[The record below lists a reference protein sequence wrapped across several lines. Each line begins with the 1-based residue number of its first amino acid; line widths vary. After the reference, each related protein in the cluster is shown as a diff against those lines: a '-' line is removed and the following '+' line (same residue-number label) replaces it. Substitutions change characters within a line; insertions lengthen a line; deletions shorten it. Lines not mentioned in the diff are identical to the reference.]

1 MPYSI
6 ARTVMSL
13 LPDRAAFQIAVLL
26 ASLPP
31 KLPLRPED
39 RRVLDAANRFE
50 FGSGLRRV
58 AWRWG
63 QGPTVVLVHGW
74 GGRAGQMVKMADA
87 IAQSGF
93 EVVVFD
99 SQGHGESDGRRIGFG
114 RMIADLRAL
123 DEALTGDIEAWV
135 CHSAAGLCLAASQLC
150 LRQKPQRLVFL
161 ATPRGPYIPINELT
175 RHLKPR
181 AEVLD
186 RCREFYAGEFGM
198 RWDDMDQ
205 CAAFVDHGD
214 TDLLL
219 IQDRDDPR
227 LQANDAERI
236 ANAWGNAQI
245 LRTEGLGH
253 LKLLWSDE
261 VMQAVIGFLKS
272 NEVPDQELCEGRA
285 LVAPT
290 QDICD

>member
-1 MPYSI
+1 MLYSI

-13 LPDRAAFQIAVLL
+13 LPDRAAFQIAILL

-31 KLPLRPED
+31 KLSLRPED
-39 RRVLDAANRFE
+39 RRALDAAKRFE
-50 FGSGLRRV
+50 FGSGVRRV

-63 QGPTVVLVHGW
+63 HGPTIVLAHGW

-87 IAQSGF
+87 IAKAGF

-99 SQGHGESDGRRIGFG
+99 SQGHGESDGHRIGFG

-123 DEALTGDIEAWV
+123 DEALHGDIAAWV

-150 LRQKPQRLVFL
+150 LGQKPQRLVFL
-161 ATPRGPYIPINELT
+161 ATPRGPYIPINELK

-181 AEVLD
+181 AGVLD
-186 RCREFYAGEFGM
+186 RCGEFYASEFSM
-198 RWDDMDQ
+198 QWDDMDQ
-205 CAAFVDHGD
+205 CAAFIDHGD
-214 TDLLL
+214 AELLL
-219 IQDRDDPR
+219 IQDRDDKR

-236 ANAWGNAQI
+236 ADAWGNAQI
-245 LRTEGLGH
+245 LRTDGLGH
-253 LKLLWSDE
+253 LKPLWSDD

-272 NEVPDQELCEGRA
+272 NEVPDQEVSEGF
-285 LVAPT
+285 APAAPS
-290 QDICD
+290 QDISN